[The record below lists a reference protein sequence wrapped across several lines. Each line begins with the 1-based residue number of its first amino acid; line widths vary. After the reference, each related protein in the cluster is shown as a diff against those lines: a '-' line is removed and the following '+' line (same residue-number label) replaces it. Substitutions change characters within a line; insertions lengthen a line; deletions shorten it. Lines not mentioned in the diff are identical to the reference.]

1 MIPWIKKSGMNYKQY
16 EVVLINLNPTIG
28 SEIQKTRPC
37 LIISPKEMNY
47 ANVIVAPMTSKYKDY
62 PTRVKIKKDSF
73 VVLDQIRTVSVQRIL
88 KKLNEKITF
97 KQINEIKN
105 IIKIM
110 LVD

>member
-1 MIPWIKKSGMNYKQY
+1 MSYNQY
-16 EVVLINLNPTIG
+16 EVVLVNLDPTVG

-47 ANVIVAPMTSKYKDY
+47 SNVIVAPMTSKYKDY
-62 PTRVKIKKDSF
+62 PTRVKLKKDNF
-73 VVLDQIRTVSVQRIL
+73 VVLDQIRTVSTKRVL
-88 KKLNEKITF
+88 KKLDVKITS
-97 KQINEIKN
+97 KQINEIKS

>member
-1 MIPWIKKSGMNYKQY
+1 MKFNQY
-16 EVVLINLNPTIG
+16 DIVLINLDPTIG

-47 ANVIVAPMTSKYKDY
+47 SNVIVAPMTSKDKDY
-62 PTRVKIKKDSF
+62 PTRVKLKKDSF
-73 VVLDQIRTVSVQRIL
+73 VVLDQIRTVSTKRVL
-88 KKLNEKITF
+88 KKLDVKITA
-97 KQINEIKN
+97 KQINEVKS

>member
-1 MIPWIKKSGMNYKQY
+1 MIPWMKNRGMNYKQY
-16 EVVLINLNPTIG
+16 EVVLINLDSTIG
-28 SEIQKTRPC
+28 SEIRPC

>member
-1 MIPWIKKSGMNYKQY
+1 MSYKQY
-16 EVVLINLNPTIG
+16 EVVLISLDSTVG

-47 ANVIVAPMTSKYKDY
+47 SNVIVAPMTSKYKDY
-62 PTRVKIKKDSF
+62 PTRVKINKDSF
-73 VVLDQIRTVSVQRIL
+73 VVLDQIKTVSSKRVL
-88 KKLNEKITF
+88 KKLDIKVTS
-97 KQINEIKN
+97 KQINEVKS

>member
-1 MIPWIKKSGMNYKQY
+1 MNYNQY
-16 EVVLINLNPTIG
+16 EVVIVNLDPTIG

-62 PTRVKIKKDSF
+62 PTRVKLKKESF
-73 VVLDQIRTVSVQRIL
+73 VVLDQIRTISIQRIVQ
-88 KKLNEKITF
+88 KTDIKLTQ
-97 KQINEIKN
+97 KQISEIKN
-105 IIKIM
+105 ILKIM